1 MLSKIKQSWKVK
13 DVRRRILYTLMMI
26 LIFRIGTTIPVPGVD
41 TSIISKLVSG
51 NSLLALYNMFTGGAF
66 SNFTL
71 FALGIGPY
79 ITASIIIQLLTVGFE
94 SLKELQKSGEEGR
107 KKMNM
112 YTRYTALVLAIIQA
126 VGITLGVVK
135 GALKSD
141 NIFFITTVI
150 ITLIAASMI
159 LMWMGDRI
167 TEKGLGNGSSI
178 IIFVGIISRIPTDII
193 SVVNSVQSGTIK
205 LWLAIILAIIMLIT
219 ITLVTFINEAVR
231 KIPVQYAKK
240 VVGRKMVGAQNT
252 HIPLKLAMAG
262 VMPIIFASAFMT
274 FPAMIIQIFVP
285 DIATQ
290 AGFWSVIYKF
300 SIATS
305 SSAVP
310 IGYTIANALVYL
322 LLIVGFTFF
331 YSYATF
337 NPADISSTIKR
348 NGGFIPGIRAG
359 KPTTEYLSSVMSKLL
374 WFGGLFLAVIAIIP
388 MLARFLPI
396 DLAFGGTSILI
407 VVGVALEMIQQL
419 ESQLAVRHYK
429 GFLE

>member
-126 VGITLGVVK
+126 VGITLGVIK
-135 GALKSD
+135 SALTSD
-141 NIFFITTVI
+141 SIFSIATVI
-150 ITLIAASMI
+150 MTLVSASMI

-240 VVGRKMVGAQNT
+240 VVGRKLYGGQNS
-252 HIPLKLAMAG
+252 HIPMKVNQSG
-262 VMPIIFASAFMT
+262 VMPIIFASSLLAFPQTIALFMGEND
-274 FPAMIIQIFVP
+274 QNFVSTYLSTSG
-285 DIATQ
+285 DI
-290 AGFWSVIYKF
+290 GFWIYR
-300 SIATS
+300 SLE
-305 SSAVP
+305 V
-310 IGYTIANALVYL
+310 
-322 LLIVGFTFF
+322 LLIVFF
-331 YSYATF
+331 SYFYTTISF
-337 NPADISSTIKR
+337 NVDDIAENMKN
-348 NGGFIPGIRAG
+348 NGGFIPGIRPG
-359 KPTTEYLSSVMSKLL
+359 RPTIDYLSRILSRITLA
-374 WFGGLFLAVIAIIP
+374 GALFLAVIAMIP
-388 MLARFLPI
+388 AFTVHFMSVNMSLA
-396 DLAFGGTSILI
+396 GTSILI
-407 VVGVALEMIQQL
+407 VVGVALELKRQL
-419 ESQLAVRHYK
+419 ESHLVMRSYQ
-429 GFLE
+429 GFLK

>member
-26 LIFRIGTTIPVPGVD
+26 LIFRIGTTIPVPDVN
-41 TSIISKLVSG
+41 TSIISNLVSG

-79 ITASIIIQLLTVGFE
+79 ITASIIIQLLTVGFD

-112 YTRYTALVLAIIQA
+112 YTKYTALVLAIIQA
-126 VGITLGVVK
+126 VGITLGVIK
-135 GALKSD
+135 SALTSD
-141 NIFFITTVI
+141 SIFSIATVI
-150 ITLIAASMI
+150 MTLVSASMI

-240 VVGRKMVGAQNT
+240 VVGRKLYGGQNS
-252 HIPLKLAMAG
+252 HIPMKVNQSG
-262 VMPIIFASAFMT
+262 VMPIIFASSLLAFPQTIALFMGEN
-274 FPAMIIQIFVP
+274 AQNFVSTYLSTSG
-285 DIATQ
+285 DI
-290 AGFWSVIYKF
+290 GFWIYR
-300 SIATS
+300 SLE
-305 SSAVP
+305 V
-310 IGYTIANALVYL
+310 
-322 LLIVGFTFF
+322 LLIVFF
-331 YSYATF
+331 SYFYTTISF
-337 NPADISSTIKR
+337 NVDDIAENMKN
-348 NGGFIPGIRAG
+348 NGGFIPGIRPG
-359 KPTTEYLSSVMSKLL
+359 RPTVDYLSKILSRITLA
-374 WFGGLFLAVIAIIP
+374 GALFLAVIAMIP
-388 MLARFLPI
+388 AFTVHFMSVNMSLA
-396 DLAFGGTSILI
+396 GTSILI
-407 VVGVALEMIQQL
+407 VVGVALELKRQL
-419 ESQLAVRHYK
+419 ESHLVMRSYQ
-429 GFLE
+429 GFLK

>member
-126 VGITLGVVK
+126 VGITLGVIK
-135 GALKSD
+135 SALTSD
-141 NIFFITTVI
+141 SIFSIATVI
-150 ITLIAASMI
+150 MTLVSASMI

-205 LWLAIILAIIMLIT
+205 LWLAIVLAVIMLVT
-219 ITLVTFINEAVR
+219 IALVTFINEAVR

-240 VVGRKMVGAQNT
+240 VVGRKLYGGQNS
-252 HIPLKLAMAG
+252 HIPMKVNQSG
-262 VMPIIFASAFMT
+262 VMPIIFASSLLAFPQTIALFMGKN
-274 FPAMIIQIFVP
+274 AQNFVSTYLSTSG
-285 DIATQ
+285 DI
-290 AGFWSVIYKF
+290 GFWIYR
-300 SIATS
+300 SLE
-305 SSAVP
+305 V
-310 IGYTIANALVYL
+310 
-322 LLIVGFTFF
+322 LLIVFF
-331 YSYATF
+331 SYFYTTISF
-337 NPADISSTIKR
+337 NVDDIAENMKN
-348 NGGFIPGIRAG
+348 NGGFIPGIRPG
-359 KPTTEYLSSVMSKLL
+359 RPTIDYLSRILSRITLA
-374 WFGGLFLAVIAIIP
+374 GALFLAVIAMIP
-388 MLARFLPI
+388 AFTVHFMSVNMSLA
-396 DLAFGGTSILI
+396 GTSILI
-407 VVGVALEMIQQL
+407 VVGVALELKRQL
-419 ESQLAVRHYK
+419 ESHLVMRSYQ
-429 GFLE
+429 GFLK

>member
-126 VGITLGVVK
+126 VGITLGVI
-135 GALKSD
+135 KSGLTMD
-141 NIFFITTVI
+141 SIFSIATVI
-150 ITLIAASMI
+150 MTLVSASMI

-231 KIPVQYAKK
+231 KIYQ
-240 VVGRKMVGAQNT
+240 
-252 HIPLKLAMAG
+252 
-262 VMPIIFASAFMT
+262 
-274 FPAMIIQIFVP
+274 
-285 DIATQ
+285 
-290 AGFWSVIYKF
+290 
-300 SIATS
+300 
-305 SSAVP
+305 
-310 IGYTIANALVYL
+310 
-322 LLIVGFTFF
+322 
-331 YSYATF
+331 
-337 NPADISSTIKR
+337 
-348 NGGFIPGIRAG
+348 
-359 KPTTEYLSSVMSKLL
+359 
-374 WFGGLFLAVIAIIP
+374 
-388 MLARFLPI
+388 
-396 DLAFGGTSILI
+396 
-407 VVGVALEMIQQL
+407 
-419 ESQLAVRHYK
+419 
-429 GFLE
+429 

>member
-126 VGITLGVVK
+126 VGITLGVIK
-135 GALKSD
+135 SALTSD
-141 NIFFITTVI
+141 SIFSIATVI
-150 ITLIAASMI
+150 MTLVSASMI

-205 LWLAIILAIIMLIT
+205 LWLVIILAIIMLIT

-240 VVGRKMVGAQNT
+240 VVGRKLYGGQNS
-252 HIPLKLAMAG
+252 HIPMKVNQSG
-262 VMPIIFASAFMT
+262 VMPIIFASSLLAFPQTIALFMGEN
-274 FPAMIIQIFVP
+274 AQNFVSTYLSTSG
-285 DIATQ
+285 DI
-290 AGFWSVIYKF
+290 GFWIYR
-300 SIATS
+300 SLE
-305 SSAVP
+305 V
-310 IGYTIANALVYL
+310 
-322 LLIVGFTFF
+322 LLIVFF
-331 YSYATF
+331 SYFYTTISF
-337 NPADISSTIKR
+337 NVDDIAENMKN
-348 NGGFIPGIRAG
+348 NGGFIPGIRPG
-359 KPTTEYLSSVMSKLL
+359 RPTIDYLSRILSRITLA
-374 WFGGLFLAVIAIIP
+374 GALFLAVIAMIP
-388 MLARFLPI
+388 AFTVHFMSVNMSLA
-396 DLAFGGTSILI
+396 GTSILI
-407 VVGVALEMIQQL
+407 VVGVALELKRQL
-419 ESQLAVRHYK
+419 ESHLVMRSYQ
-429 GFLE
+429 GFLK

>member
-41 TSIISKLVSG
+41 TSIISSLVSG

-94 SLKELQKSGEEGR
+94 SLKELQRSGEEGR

-112 YTRYTALVLAIIQA
+112 YTRYTALALAIIQA

-135 GALKSD
+135 SALKSD

-167 TEKGLGNGSSI
+167 TEKGLGNGSSV
-178 IIFVGIISRIPTDII
+178 IIFIGIISRIPTDII
-193 SVVNSVQSGTIK
+193 SVVNAVQSKTLL
-205 LWLAIILAIIMLIT
+205 LWLAILLAVIMLVT

-240 VVGRKMVGAQNT
+240 VVGRKLYGGQNS
-252 HIPLKLAMAG
+252 HIPMKVNQSG
-262 VMPIIFASAFMT
+262 VMPIIFASSLLAFPQTIALFMGEN
-274 FPAMIIQIFVP
+274 AQNFVSTYLSTSG
-285 DIATQ
+285 DI
-290 AGFWSVIYKF
+290 GFWIYR
-300 SIATS
+300 SLE
-305 SSAVP
+305 V
-310 IGYTIANALVYL
+310 
-322 LLIVGFTFF
+322 LLIVFF
-331 YSYATF
+331 SYFYTTISF
-337 NPADISSTIKR
+337 NVDDIAENMKN
-348 NGGFIPGIRAG
+348 NGGFIPGIRPG
-359 KPTTEYLSSVMSKLL
+359 RPTIDYLSRILSRITLA
-374 WFGGLFLAVIAIIP
+374 GALFLALIAMIP
-388 MLARFLPI
+388 AFTVHFMNVNMSLA
-396 DLAFGGTSILI
+396 GTSILI
-407 VVGVALEMIQQL
+407 VVGVALELKRQL
-419 ESQLAVRHYK
+419 ESHLVMRSYQ
-429 GFLE
+429 GFLK

>member
-126 VGITLGVVK
+126 VGITLGVIK
-135 GALKSD
+135 SALTSD
-141 NIFFITTVI
+141 SIFSIATVI
-150 ITLIAASMI
+150 MTLIAASMI

-205 LWLAIILAIIMLIT
+205 LWLVIILAIIMLIT

-240 VVGRKMVGAQNT
+240 VVGRKLYGGQNS
-252 HIPLKLAMAG
+252 HIPMKVNQSG
-262 VMPIIFASAFMT
+262 VMPIIFASSLLAFPQTIALFMGEN
-274 FPAMIIQIFVP
+274 AQNFVSTYLSTSG
-285 DIATQ
+285 DI
-290 AGFWSVIYKF
+290 GFWIYR
-300 SIATS
+300 SLE
-305 SSAVP
+305 V
-310 IGYTIANALVYL
+310 
-322 LLIVGFTFF
+322 LLIVFF
-331 YSYATF
+331 SYFYTTISF
-337 NPADISSTIKR
+337 NVDDIAENMKN
-348 NGGFIPGIRAG
+348 NGGFIPGIRPG
-359 KPTTEYLSSVMSKLL
+359 RPTIDYLSRILSRITLA
-374 WFGGLFLAVIAIIP
+374 GALFLAVIAMIP
-388 MLARFLPI
+388 AFTVHFMSVNMSLA
-396 DLAFGGTSILI
+396 GTSILI
-407 VVGVALEMIQQL
+407 VVGVALELKRQL
-419 ESQLAVRHYK
+419 ESHLVMRSYQ
-429 GFLE
+429 GFLK